1 MWLCGYCGARA
12 RKSPGDGEYVKPYV
26 CSYLVACRM
35 SLTQHVVVSVATRVD
50 IVQIVSLQP
59 ARARSTV
66 GVLYV
71 YHTRPHE
78 KRALLASAVVVAR
91 RTHKQT
97 DCTSHAPWPRAPSNA
112 QPTSGRNPFCTH
124 WAFAW
129 LSESGARGASA
140 SGPNLA
146 DAGSSPQQAR
156 ASARVGGR
164 LLVDRFFR
172 VRLRPSVA
180 AGEP

>member
-1 MWLCGYCGARA
+1 MWLRGARA

-91 RTHKQT
+91 RTQADRLYLSRPLAARTIQRTAHK
-97 DCTSHAPWPRAPSNA
+97 WPQSLLYSLGVRLAVRVRRERRLREWA
-112 QPTSGRNPFCTH
+112 QPSRCRLLTAASSSERSGRRAASCRPF
-124 WAFAW
+124 
-129 LSESGARGASA
+129 LQGQAS
-140 SGPNLA
+140 SI
-146 DAGSSPQQAR
+146 R
-156 ASARVGGR
+156 CGR
-164 LLVDRFFR
+164 
-172 VRLRPSVA
+172 
-180 AGEP
+180 